1 MKRRI
6 FSVLL
11 SSALLLTALAG
22 CGQGGEAAPSG
33 SSSDADSE
41 TGTRDELIFVNYR
54 DIRDL
59 NPHLYAG
66 EMYAQSILYDT
77 LVSNT
82 EDGYVGCLAE
92 DWTISDDGRIYTF
105 NIRDGVTFSDGTPC
119 DANAILANFNAI
131 LENRERSATSDGV
144 MTPGSKSKSFFL
156 KYRSIDSSTDGVRKN
171 CAPAC
176 KAESI
181 RSMVVAVPAP
191 TVTDSL
197 KCSFNAEICPAPSGV
212 FIATSK
218 TLIPPRRILSA

>member
-1 MKRRI
+1 M
-6 FSVLL
+6 LL

-82 EDGYVGCLAE
+82 EDGYVAVWRKTGPSAM
-92 DWTISDDGRIYTF
+92 TAGFIPSIS
-105 NIRDGVTFSDGTPC
+105 GT
-119 DANAILANFNAI
+119 A
-131 LENRERSATSDGV
+131 
-144 MTPGSKSKSFFL
+144 
-156 KYRSIDSSTDGVRKN
+156 
-171 CAPAC
+171 
-176 KAESI
+176 
-181 RSMVVAVPAP
+181 
-191 TVTDSL
+191 
-197 KCSFNAEICPAPSGV
+197 
-212 FIATSK
+212 
-218 TLIPPRRILSA
+218 

>member
-82 EDGYVGCLAE
+82 EEGYVGCLAE
-92 DWTISDDGRIYTF
+92 DWTISEDGRIELF
-105 NIRDGVTFSDGTPC
+105 HHV
-119 DANAILANFNAI
+119 NAIGGLPQGLLLVFHDEPPKWSGTQSARSSVAAPLR
-131 LENRERSATSDGV
+131 LERR
-144 MTPGSKSKSFFL
+144 
-156 KYRSIDSSTDGVRKN
+156 RR
-171 CAPAC
+171 
-176 KAESI
+176 
-181 RSMVVAVPAP
+181 VVQLV
-191 TVTDSL
+191 
-197 KCSFNAEICPAPSGV
+197 C
-212 FIATSK
+212 
-218 TLIPPRRILSA
+218 

>member
-22 CGQGGEAAPSG
+22 CGQGGEADPSG
-33 SSSDADSE
+33 SPSDAESE
-41 TGTRDELIFVNYR
+41 TATRDELIFVNYR

-92 DWTISDDGRIYTF
+92 DWTIS
-105 NIRDGVTFSDGTPC
+105 GT
-119 DANAILANFNAI
+119 A
-131 LENRERSATSDGV
+131 
-144 MTPGSKSKSFFL
+144 
-156 KYRSIDSSTDGVRKN
+156 
-171 CAPAC
+171 
-176 KAESI
+176 
-181 RSMVVAVPAP
+181 
-191 TVTDSL
+191 
-197 KCSFNAEICPAPSGV
+197 
-212 FIATSK
+212 
-218 TLIPPRRILSA
+218 

>member
-66 EMYAQSILYDT
+66 EMYAPEHPLRHPGEQY
-77 LVSNT
+77 
-82 EDGYVGCLAE
+82 
-92 DWTISDDGRIYTF
+92 GR
-105 NIRDGVTFSDGTPC
+105 RLCG
-119 DANAILANFNAI
+119 L
-131 LENRERSATSDGV
+131 
-144 MTPGSKSKSFFL
+144 
-156 KYRSIDSSTDGVRKN
+156 
-171 CAPAC
+171 
-176 KAESI
+176 
-181 RSMVVAVPAP
+181 
-191 TVTDSL
+191 
-197 KCSFNAEICPAPSGV
+197 SGGR
-212 FIATSK
+212 
-218 TLIPPRRILSA
+218 LDHQR